1 MLECSY
7 DLSVQRTLVLR
18 IRGRGR
24 RCEVYEVLRQTS
36 EEETHE
42 RLRDNKM
49 SGNLC
54 GFVLIYLSGTR
65 ACCSEQADEIE

>member
-18 IRGRGR
+18 DRGRGR

-36 EEETHE
+36 EEETHQG
-42 RLRDNKM
+42 LQDDKM
-49 SGNLC
+49 S
-54 GFVLIYLSGTR
+54 
-65 ACCSEQADEIE
+65 